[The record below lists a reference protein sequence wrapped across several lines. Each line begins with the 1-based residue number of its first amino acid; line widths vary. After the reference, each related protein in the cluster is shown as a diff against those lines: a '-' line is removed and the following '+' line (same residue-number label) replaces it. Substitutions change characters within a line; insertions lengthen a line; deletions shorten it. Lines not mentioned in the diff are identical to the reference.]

1 MAEDTYNYE
10 ELHHLWREFMLFG
23 PPIDKA
29 TFHPIDFCEWLNDD
43 EVESNTYGLPD
54 VVRFLDEKEH
64 REGTA
69 MKSQEQA
76 ETTMATYEER
86 RDKRFHEATIAT
98 LHDIEQRLGTIETS
112 DDPLQSSVRYAAAY
126 GVLRGY
132 VETLLT
138 SFAEAFSSDQLAEIR
153 IVLDQLRTLVR
164 EDEHVDEATRER
176 LDQLAQA
183 LRESDEG
190 FQSPEHDPHRDYVA
204 EMPDRDQEQQSKPR
218 LDIEAKDAAEQAHQ
232 DWSNDE

>member
-1 MAEDTYNYE
+1 
-10 ELHHLWREFMLFG
+10 MLFG

-98 LHDIEQRLGTIETS
+98 LHDIEQRLGTIEPS
-112 DDPLQSSVRYAAAY
+112 DDPLHLSVRYAAMP
-126 GVLRGY
+126 LRMA
-132 VETLLT
+132 
-138 SFAEAFSSDQLAEIR
+138 SC
-153 IVLDQLRTLVR
+153 
-164 EDEHVDEATRER
+164 EAT
-176 LDQLAQA
+176 LKPC
-183 LRESDEG
+183 
-190 FQSPEHDPHRDYVA
+190 SPILLKHSVPTN
-204 EMPDRDQEQQSKPR
+204 SLKCG
-218 LDIEAKDAAEQAHQ
+218 
-232 DWSNDE
+232 SC